1 MSDVTIWHNPRCSK
15 SRAALEILQA
25 AGVTPAVRLYLEAP
39 PRPAELAEV
48 VRLLGGSARS
58 CLRTG
63 EAPYKELGLSDAKKS
78 DAELIDAMAEH
89 PILIERPIVIA
100 GDKAV
105 IGRPPERVREILDR

>member
-15 SRAALEILQA
+15 SRAALEILRE

-39 PRPAELAEV
+39 PRPDELAEV
-48 VRLLGGSARS
+48 VRRLGGSPRG

-63 EAPYKELGLSDAKKS
+63 EAIYEELGLSDSNKR

-105 IGRPPERVREILDR
+105 IGRPPERVREILA